1 VTILPEEGRSQIT
14 IRLQNDE
21 SFCLAQYF
29 RNLIDMSAFP
39 RYPHRVQTVKSPV
52 DRFKESMA
60 IDYAKWREGEGYDLE
75 SMREMS
81 QIELTEVEALL
92 MDRLKRDGDWR
103 DVEAMAAIDTETAK
117 AAVLSAQKHQ
127 ITNVRN
133 YAVRLG
139 PITEADVVR
148 ALESAKSMD
157 GLDASLR
164 MAEDCNTTL
173 VRRAVLDMARNGDST
188 VRVHM
193 VAMLYFLMGKSKEA
207 FEWNHRPYFLS
218 FGVEDNQALRNA
230 WNPLRKELEEFEA
243 RREK

>member
-1 VTILPEEGRSQIT
+1 MTILPEEGRSQIT

-103 DVEAMAAIDTETAK
+103 DVEALAAIDTETAK

-207 FEWNHRPYFLS
+207 FEWKHRPYFLS